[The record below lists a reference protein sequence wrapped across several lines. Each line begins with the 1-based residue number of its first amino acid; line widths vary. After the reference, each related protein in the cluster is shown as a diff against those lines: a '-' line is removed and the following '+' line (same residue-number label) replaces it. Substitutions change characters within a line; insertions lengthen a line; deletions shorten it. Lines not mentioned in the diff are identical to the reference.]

1 MSKEVIAVD
10 FYNLALTGGV
20 CMTVRAKTGD
30 NEHTPCVLIPKE
42 PIAFTT
48 EMTPKVDGGG
58 IAFSLRSRDYKDA
71 QCIAIKKNK

>member
-10 FYNLALTGGV
+10 FYNLALTGGGV

-48 EMTPKVDGGG
+48 EMTPKVDGGV
-58 IAFSLRSRDYKDA
+58 LRSPYEAEIIRTH
-71 QCIAIKKNK
+71 NV